1 MTHFFATSD
10 NPNGY
15 RLEDLLSE
23 IQRELVRRS
32 NKIVSDK
39 RNEARKVLENNIE
52 ILSMLT
58 RCIQLAED
66 STRAVNSI
74 GPAGAG
80 PRIGEV

>member
-10 NPNGY
+10 NPTGY

-32 NKIVSDK
+32 NKIVADK

-74 GPAGAG
+74 GPATGS
-80 PRIGEV
+80 PRIGEA